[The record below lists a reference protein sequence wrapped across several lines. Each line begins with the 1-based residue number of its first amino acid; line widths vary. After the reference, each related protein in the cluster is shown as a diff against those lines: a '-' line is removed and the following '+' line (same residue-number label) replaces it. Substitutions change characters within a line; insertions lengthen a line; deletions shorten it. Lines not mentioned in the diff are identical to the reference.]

1 MFELHIKENL
11 KVPNERTFKDNFTNT
26 LYKRPF
32 LIEKIKKDIY
42 QRNHHKLLKSSNS
55 DKHLLKLKK
64 NLKKKIKR
72 INPIN
77 SNISASNNYDHLYKF
92 IGKLNNNLQIKSMKN
107 KLKIIP
113 AKRILRRQRSDFD
126 LPMINPRKASLEP
139 ITKNKNRT
147 IIFMNDNLNEKNQEK
162 ITNSEII
169 EPSDIFD
176 NKPRLIKIRSII
188 NTSRKSDLSLNNE
201 PKLYDIN
208 EMNEKYN
215 MKLNSSTISK
225 QPSKIFHGKKYTIIG
240 MLNKLFQY
248 YSSSESHNNQLSSN
262 NYNQTSNY
270 MNLSKSNN
278 SLFLNNDTNNIK
290 NSSTNKLMIDT
301 KFKYDHNTSSEI
313 NINNTYEA
321 SGEDTNTFL
330 TKLNINNKE
339 QFDNKEK
346 EMDMTK
352 FINNRCSLSDINRKN
367 IEIIENN
374 KNIKID
380 CLMSK
385 IEQDINIK
393 KILYK
398 YLGKSIYQLQKDPA
412 YIRLKGLEKK
422 IIEILKKEEG

>member
-42 QRNHHKLLKSSNS
+42 QRNHHNLLKSNNS

-92 IGKLNNNLQIKSMKN
+92 IGKLNNNLQIKSIKN
-107 KLKIIP
+107 KQSIIP

-126 LPMINPRKASLEP
+126 LPMINPKRIIKEP
-139 ITKNKNRT
+139 MNKNKNRT
-147 IIFMNDNLNEKNQEK
+147 IIFLNDNSKEKNQEK

-169 EPSDIFD
+169 DSKDIFD
-176 NKPRLIKIRSII
+176 NKPRIIKIRSFI
-188 NTSRKSDLSLNNE
+188 NTSRKSNISLNNE
-201 PKLYDIN
+201 PKLFDIN

-215 MKLNSSTISK
+215 MKLNSGNTGK
-225 QPSKIFHGKKYTIIG
+225 QSSKIFHGKKYTIIG

-248 YSSSESHNNQLSSN
+248 YSSNESHNNQLSSN

-278 SLFLNNDTNNIK
+278 SIFLNNDTNNVK

-301 KFKYDHNTSSEI
+301 RFKYDPNTSSDI

-330 TKLNINNKE
+330 TKLNVNNKE
-339 QFDNKEK
+339 LSDNKEK

-352 FINNRCSLSDINRKN
+352 FINNRCSLSDMNRINK
-367 IEIIENN
+367 EIIDNN

-385 IEQDINIK
+385 IEQNINIK

-412 YIRLKGLEKK
+412 YIRLKSLERK

>member
-11 KVPNERTFKDNFTNT
+11 KVPNEKSFKDNFTNT

-92 IGKLNNNLQIKSMKN
+92 IGKLNNNLQIKSIKN
-107 KLKIIP
+107 KQSIIP

-126 LPMINPRKASLEP
+126 LPMINPKRIIKEP
-139 ITKNKNRT
+139 MNKNKNRT
-147 IIFMNDNLNEKNQEK
+147 IIFLNDNSKEKNQEK

-169 EPSDIFD
+169 DSKDVFE
-176 NKPRLIKIRSII
+176 NKPRIIKIRSFI
-188 NTSRKSDLSLNNE
+188 NTSRESNISLNNE
-201 PKLYDIN
+201 PKLFDIN

-215 MKLNSSTISK
+215 MKLNSGNTGK
-225 QPSKIFHGKKYTIIG
+225 QSSKIFHGKKYTIIG

-248 YSSSESHNNQLSSN
+248 YSSNESHNNQLSSN

-278 SLFLNNDTNNIK
+278 SIFLNNDTNNVK

-301 KFKYDHNTSSEI
+301 RFKYDPNTSSDI

-330 TKLNINNKE
+330 TKLNVNNKE
-339 QFDNKEK
+339 LSDNKEK

-352 FINNRCSLSDINRKN
+352 FINNRCSLSDMNRINK
-367 IEIIENN
+367 EIIDNN

-385 IEQDINIK
+385 IEQNINIK

-412 YIRLKGLEKK
+412 YIRLKSLERK

>member
-42 QRNHHKLLKSSNS
+42 QRNHHNLLKSNNS

-92 IGKLNNNLQIKSMKN
+92 IRKLNNNLQIKSIKN
-107 KLKIIP
+107 KQSIIP

-126 LPMINPRKASLEP
+126 LPMINPKRIIKEP
-139 ITKNKNRT
+139 MNKNKNRT
-147 IIFMNDNLNEKNQEK
+147 IIFLKDNSKEKNQEK

-169 EPSDIFD
+169 DSKDVFE
-176 NKPRLIKIRSII
+176 NKPRIIKIRSFI
-188 NTSRKSDLSLNNE
+188 NTSRESNISLNNE
-201 PKLYDIN
+201 PKLFDIN

-215 MKLNSSTISK
+215 MKLNSGNTGK
-225 QPSKIFHGKKYTIIG
+225 QSSKIFHGKKYTIIG

-248 YSSSESHNNQLSSN
+248 YSSNESHNNQLSSN

-278 SLFLNNDTNNIK
+278 SIFVNNDTNNVK
-290 NSSTNKLMIDT
+290 NSSTNKIMIDT
-301 KFKYDHNTSSEI
+301 RFKYDPNTSSDI
-313 NINNTYEA
+313 NINNTYDA

-330 TKLNINNKE
+330 TKLNVNNKE
-339 QFDNKEK
+339 LSDNKEK

-352 FINNRCSLSDINRKN
+352 FINNRCSLSDMNRINK
-367 IEIIENN
+367 EIIDNN

-385 IEQDINIK
+385 IEQNINIK

-412 YIRLKGLEKK
+412 YIRLKSLERK

>member
-92 IGKLNNNLQIKSMKN
+92 IGKLNNNLQIKSIKN
-107 KLKIIP
+107 KQSIIP

-126 LPMINPRKASLEP
+126 LPMINPKRIIKEP
-139 ITKNKNRT
+139 MNKNKNRT
-147 IIFMNDNLNEKNQEK
+147 IIFLKDNSKEKNQEK

-169 EPSDIFD
+169 DSKDIFD
-176 NKPRLIKIRSII
+176 NKPRIIKIRSFI
-188 NTSRKSDLSLNNE
+188 NTSRKSNISLNNE
-201 PKLYDIN
+201 PKLFDIN

-215 MKLNSSTISK
+215 MKLNSGDTGK
-225 QPSKIFHGKKYTIIG
+225 QQSKIFHGKKYTIIG

-248 YSSSESHNNQLSSN
+248 YSSNESHNNQLSSN

-278 SLFLNNDTNNIK
+278 SIFLNNDTNNVK

-301 KFKYDHNTSSEI
+301 RFKYDPNTSSDI

-330 TKLNINNKE
+330 TKLNVNNKE
-339 QFDNKEK
+339 LSDNKEK

-352 FINNRCSLSDINRKN
+352 FINNRCSLSDMNRINK
-367 IEIIENN
+367 EIIDNN

-385 IEQDINIK
+385 IEQNINIK

-412 YIRLKGLEKK
+412 YIRLKSLERK

>member
-42 QRNHHKLLKSSNS
+42 QRNHHNLLKSNNS

-92 IGKLNNNLQIKSMKN
+92 IGKLNNNLQIKSIKN
-107 KLKIIP
+107 KQSIIP

-126 LPMINPRKASLEP
+126 LPMINPKRIIKEP
-139 ITKNKNRT
+139 MNKNKNRT
-147 IIFMNDNLNEKNQEK
+147 IIFLKDNSKEKNQEK

-169 EPSDIFD
+169 DSKDVFD
-176 NKPRLIKIRSII
+176 NKPRIIKIRSFI
-188 NTSRKSDLSLNNE
+188 NTSRKSNISLNNE
-201 PKLYDIN
+201 PKLFDIN

-215 MKLNSSTISK
+215 MKLNSGDTGK
-225 QPSKIFHGKKYTIIG
+225 QQSKIFHGKKYTIIG

-248 YSSSESHNNQLSSN
+248 YSSNESHNNQLSSN

-278 SLFLNNDTNNIK
+278 SIFLNNDTNNVK

-301 KFKYDHNTSSEI
+301 RFKYDPNTSSDI

-330 TKLNINNKE
+330 TKLNVNNKE

-352 FINNRCSLSDINRKN
+352 FINNRCSLSDMNRMNK
-367 IEIIENN
+367 EIIDNN

-385 IEQDINIK
+385 IEQNINIK

-412 YIRLKGLEKK
+412 YIRLKSLERK

>member
-42 QRNHHKLLKSSNS
+42 QRNHHNLLKSNNS

-92 IGKLNNNLQIKSMKN
+92 IGKLNNNLQIKSIKN
-107 KLKIIP
+107 KQSIIP

-126 LPMINPRKASLEP
+126 LPMINPKRIIKEP
-139 ITKNKNRT
+139 MNKNKNRT
-147 IIFMNDNLNEKNQEK
+147 IIFLKDNSKEKNQEK

-169 EPSDIFD
+169 DSKDVFD
-176 NKPRLIKIRSII
+176 NKPRIIKIRSFI
-188 NTSRKSDLSLNNE
+188 NTSRKSNISLNNE
-201 PKLYDIN
+201 PKLFDIN

-215 MKLNSSTISK
+215 MKLNSGNTGK
-225 QPSKIFHGKKYTIIG
+225 QSSKIFHGKKYTIIG

-248 YSSSESHNNQLSSN
+248 YSSNESHNNQLSSN

-278 SLFLNNDTNNIK
+278 SIFLNNDTNNVK

-301 KFKYDHNTSSEI
+301 RFKYDPNTSSDI
-313 NINNTYEA
+313 NINNTYEG

-330 TKLNINNKE
+330 TKLNVNNKE
-339 QFDNKEK
+339 LSDNKEK

-352 FINNRCSLSDINRKN
+352 FINNRCSLSDMNRINK
-367 IEIIENN
+367 EIIDNN

-385 IEQDINIK
+385 IEQNINIK

-412 YIRLKGLEKK
+412 YIRLKSLERK

>member
-42 QRNHHKLLKSSNS
+42 QKNHHNLFKSNNS

-92 IGKLNNNLQIKSMKN
+92 IRKLNNNLQIKSIKN
-107 KLKIIP
+107 KQSIIP

-126 LPMINPRKASLEP
+126 LPMINPKRIIKEP
-139 ITKNKNRT
+139 MNKNKNRT
-147 IIFMNDNLNEKNQEK
+147 IIFLKDNSKEKNQEK

-169 EPSDIFD
+169 DSKDIFD
-176 NKPRLIKIRSII
+176 NKPRIIKIRSFI
-188 NTSRKSDLSLNNE
+188 NTSRKSNISLNNE
-201 PKLYDIN
+201 PKLFDIN

-215 MKLNSSTISK
+215 MKLNSGNTGK
-225 QPSKIFHGKKYTIIG
+225 QSSKIFHGKKYTIIG

-248 YSSSESHNNQLSSN
+248 YSSNESHNNQLSSN

-278 SLFLNNDTNNIK
+278 SIFVNNDTNNVK

-301 KFKYDHNTSSEI
+301 RFKYDPNTSSDI

-330 TKLNINNKE
+330 TKLNVNNKE
-339 QFDNKEK
+339 LSDNKEK

-352 FINNRCSLSDINRKN
+352 FINNRCSLSDMNRINK
-367 IEIIENN
+367 EIIDNN

-385 IEQDINIK
+385 IEQNINIK

-412 YIRLKGLEKK
+412 YIRLKSLERK

>member
-42 QRNHHKLLKSSNS
+42 QRNHHNLLKSNNS

-77 SNISASNNYDHLYKF
+77 SNISASYNYDHLYKF
-92 IGKLNNNLQIKSMKN
+92 IGKLNNNLQIKSIKN
-107 KLKIIP
+107 KQSIIP

-126 LPMINPRKASLEP
+126 LPMINPKRIIKEP
-139 ITKNKNRT
+139 MNKNKNRT
-147 IIFMNDNLNEKNQEK
+147 IIFLKDNSKEKNQEK

-169 EPSDIFD
+169 DSKDVFD
-176 NKPRLIKIRSII
+176 NKPRIIKIRSFI
-188 NTSRKSDLSLNNE
+188 NTSRKSNISLNNE
-201 PKLYDIN
+201 QKLFDIN

-215 MKLNSSTISK
+215 MKLNSGDTGK
-225 QPSKIFHGKKYTIIG
+225 QQSKIFHGKKYTIIG

-248 YSSSESHNNQLSSN
+248 YSSNESHNNQLSSN

-278 SLFLNNDTNNIK
+278 SIFLNNDTNNVK

-301 KFKYDHNTSSEI
+301 RFKYDPNTSSDI

-330 TKLNINNKE
+330 TKLNINNRE
-339 QFDNKEK
+339 QLDNKEK

-352 FINNRCSLSDINRKN
+352 FINNRCSLSDMNRINK
-367 IEIIENN
+367 EIIDNN

-385 IEQDINIK
+385 IEQNINIK

-412 YIRLKGLEKK
+412 YIRLKSLERK

>member
-11 KVPNERTFKDNFTNT
+11 KVPNEKSFKDNFTNT

-92 IGKLNNNLQIKSMKN
+92 IGKLNNNLQIKSIKN
-107 KLKIIP
+107 KQSIIP

-126 LPMINPRKASLEP
+126 LPMINPKRIIKEP
-139 ITKNKNRT
+139 MNKNKNRT
-147 IIFMNDNLNEKNQEK
+147 IIFLNDNSKEKNQEK

-169 EPSDIFD
+169 DSKDVFE
-176 NKPRLIKIRSII
+176 NKPRIIKIRSFI
-188 NTSRKSDLSLNNE
+188 NTSRKSNISLNNE
-201 PKLYDIN
+201 PKLFDIN

-215 MKLNSSTISK
+215 MKLNSGDTGK
-225 QPSKIFHGKKYTIIG
+225 QQSKIFHGKKYTIIG

-248 YSSSESHNNQLSSN
+248 YSSNESHNNQLSSN

-278 SLFLNNDTNNIK
+278 SIFLNNDTNNVK
-290 NSSTNKLMIDT
+290 NSSTNKIMIDT
-301 KFKYDHNTSSEI
+301 RFKYDPNTSSDI

-330 TKLNINNKE
+330 TKLNINNRE
-339 QFDNKEK
+339 QLDNKEK

-352 FINNRCSLSDINRKN
+352 FINNRCSLSDMNRMNK
-367 IEIIENN
+367 EIIDNN

-385 IEQDINIK
+385 IEQNINIK

-412 YIRLKGLEKK
+412 YIRLKSLERK
-422 IIEILKKEEG
+422 IIEILKKEKG